1 MRYNTDGKTR
11 QEIAEGLAILCRAEL
26 NKLTPADGVKIAAMS
41 ANNIENLW
49 LAGRH
54 AALTK
59 EGYYLGEHSKEEAKD
74 YIEAITRLF
83 DTFRL
88 PATITAKR
96 NLRAE
101 HWGVAGIDFT
111 PYVKGKANI
120 SELIGKTYREKGFC
134 FFSAFLD
141 FPKRPM
147 EAITRP
153 IAIYCDLPQGIKA
166 IYSDPLSS
174 EGRGETIGEIIT
186 QRGLSW
192 RIVKAWREESH
203 LCLKVMPLI
212 GSDTPERLAKDLEEI
227 A

>member
-26 NKLTPADGVKIAAMS
+26 NKLTPDDGVKIATMS
-41 ANNIENLW
+41 ATNIENLW

-54 AALTK
+54 AALAK
-59 EGYYLGEHSKEEAKD
+59 EYYLDEHSKEEAKR
-74 YIEAITRLF
+74 YIEAVTRLF

-88 PATITAKR
+88 PATITARR
-96 NLRAE
+96 NLWAE
-101 HWGVAGIDFT
+101 HWGVVGIDFT

-147 EAITRP
+147 GAVTRP

-166 IYSDPLSS
+166 IYSDPLASPS
-174 EGRGETIGEIIT
+174 KGQTIGEIIT

-192 RIVKAWREESH
+192 RIVKAWREESR
-203 LCLKVMPLI
+203 LCLKVVPLI